1 LRWKAAGAAFCLS
14 LLVFA
19 CRTPPVPSEVRE
31 ADTLDRELWG
41 AGGSLFP
48 GNAYDAFRGALR
60 KSRRVLDEEN
70 QKLGWMRDYVRVRA
84 EYGEVIVSGRALLAE
99 IRAVRVRR
107 MEDLASA
114 AAKVRERCVT
124 LEGITLAVGEHGR
137 ARQCLARAG
146 VLLEEALRLE
156 AQGRMDEAQS
166 RIEAAVSD
174 VRLAEEVAVE
184 LLGRYFDRRQVAAW
198 RALADETVR
207 ESRERGTTVIVI
219 SKLEHKLTLY
229 RAGVPAVVCDVG
241 LGFNGLSDKRHAG
254 DSATPE
260 GRYKV
265 TRKNPSSRFY
275 KALLINYPNDEDQ
288 RRFDEGRRVGAIPA
302 RVGIGGM
309 VEIHG
314 GGRDSLTEGCVSV
327 DDDVMDRIYALAAV
341 GTSVTIVGTADTD
354 NPILKALK
362 DN

>member
-1 LRWKAAGAAFCLS
+1 MR
-14 LLVFA
+14 
-19 CRTPPVPSEVRE
+19 
-31 ADTLDRELWG
+31 
-41 AGGSLFP
+41 
-48 GNAYDAFRGALR
+48 
-60 KSRRVLDEEN
+60 
-70 QKLGWMRDYVRVRA
+70 LG
-84 EYGEVIVSGRALLAE
+84 
-99 IRAVRVRR
+99 
-107 MEDLASA
+107 
-114 AAKVRERCVT
+114 
-124 LEGITLAVGEHGR
+124 
-137 ARQCLARAG
+137 
-146 VLLEEALRLE
+146 
-156 AQGRMDEAQS
+156 AQGRPDEALS

-219 SKLEHKLTLY
+219 SKLERRLTLY
-229 RAGVPAVVCDVG
+229 RAGIPAVACDVG

-275 KALLINYPNDEDQ
+275 KALLINYPNDEDR
-288 RRFDEGRRVGAIPA
+288 RRFEEGKRAGTIPA

-314 GGRDSLTEGCVSV
+314 GGRDSLTEGCISV
-327 DDDVMDRIYALAAV
+327 DDDVMERIYALAAV
-341 GTSVTIVGTADTD
+341 GTPVTIVGTADTD

-362 DN
+362 EN